1 MAIASLVIG
10 IVTLIISLV
19 GFWWGPLSIA
29 GFLLGILGIV
39 LAGVSMAKFKKGTAG
54 LVLNIL
60 STLFSLI
67 PAIMW
72 ILLIVAAST
81 LS

>member
-19 GFWWGPLSIA
+19 GFWYGPLSIA
-29 GFLLGILGIV
+29 GFVLGILGIV

-72 ILLIVAAST
+72 ILLITAAAT
-81 LS
+81 IR